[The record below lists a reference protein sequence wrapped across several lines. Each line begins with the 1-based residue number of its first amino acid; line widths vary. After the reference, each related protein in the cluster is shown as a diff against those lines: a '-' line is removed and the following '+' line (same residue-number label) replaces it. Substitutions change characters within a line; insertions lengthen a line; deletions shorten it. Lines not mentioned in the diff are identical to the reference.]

1 MVVIWISSI
10 FLSMC
15 DIVKLGNDAGDVG
28 QRDGEAFLI
37 LILTFTVKH
46 TDIFF
51 SSSLNHFNI

>member
-15 DIVKLGNDAGDVG
+15 DIVKLGNDAGDAG

-37 LILTFTVKH
+37 LTLTVKH
-46 TDIFF
+46 TDIF
-51 SSSLNHFNI
+51 LPV

>member
-1 MVVIWISSI
+1 
-10 FLSMC
+10 MC
-15 DIVKLGNDAGDVG
+15 DIVKLGNDAGDAG

-37 LILTFTVKH
+37 LTLTVKH